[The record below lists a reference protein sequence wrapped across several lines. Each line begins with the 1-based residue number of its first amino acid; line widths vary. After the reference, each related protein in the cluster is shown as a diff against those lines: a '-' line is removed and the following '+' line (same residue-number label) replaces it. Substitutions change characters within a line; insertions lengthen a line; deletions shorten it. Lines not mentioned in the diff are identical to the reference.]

1 MKKPFTTI
9 AGLLLI
15 LVGIAHAVR
24 AYNAWPVTINGV
36 DIPLWASYVAAV
48 VPALLGIMVLRG
60 K

>member
-1 MKKPFTTI
+1 MRKPFTTL

-24 AYNAWPVTINGV
+24 AYNAWPVTINAV
-36 DIPLWASYVAAV
+36 DIPIWVSYVATV
-48 VPALLGIMVLRG
+48 VPVLLGIMVLRG